1 MRTTAGVIARNLSWL
16 AAGEVAV
23 KAGLF
28 IAGVVVA
35 RGLGA
40 AAMGAFTVAYGA
52 ALVLMLGLAAGQV
65 EVLIR
70 EVARR
75 PASARSL
82 GREAARWQRRV
93 ALVALPLALAAC
105 LLVPSPVLRWTLV
118 AFVPYAFLRA
128 RLITVGGLF
137 KGLDRMEVE
146 ALGRTVEVVVALV
159 LLLVAT
165 RFAAAA
171 WSTGVTFTLGA
182 LAGLTLVTGRLRTL
196 AAVNDDSRSSSWLAR
211 EGAAFLALGLASQ
224 VVLRLDTFAL
234 AALGTTEAEI
244 GQYGVAS
251 APVWGLLGI
260 APLLAAAI
268 YPTLS
273 RAADR
278 GGLRAVRVI
287 GLGLGGAALG
297 AALGGALFALR
308 EPLVRLV
315 FGPSYGAAVP
325 LLGVLAWALPGAFGA
340 MLLGVAVAACG
351 RQAWA
356 LAWQVAALLL
366 AGVALLIVI
375 PRYQLAGCALVTVGI
390 HGASLAA
397 MLAIA
402 VIAVR
407 RPALPADVAPAA
419 ECGQ

>member
-1 MRTTAGVIARNLSWL
+1 LRATLGVVARNLSWL
-16 AAGEVAV
+16 VAGEVAV

-28 IAGVVVA
+28 VAGVVVA

-52 ALVLMLGLAAGQV
+52 ALVLMLGVAAGQV
-65 EVLIR
+65 EVVI
-70 EVARR
+70 
-75 PASARSL
+75 
-82 GREAARWQRRV
+82 REAARTPGAARALAQEAAAWQRRV
-93 ALVALPLALAAC
+93 ALIALPVAVGAA
-105 LLVPSPVLRWTLV
+105 LLVPTALLRWTLV

-128 RLITVGGLF
+128 RLITVGGVF

-146 ALGRTVEVVVALV
+146 ALGRTVEVAVALV
-159 LLLVAT
+159 LLLVAA
-165 RFAAAA
+165 RVGAAA
-171 WSTGVTFTLGA
+171 WSTGVTFSLGAFTGLALVAARLRA
-182 LAGLTLVTGRLRTL
+182 LAGGGQAPHAR
-196 AAVNDDSRSSSWLAR
+196 AWLAR

-224 VVLRLDTFAL
+224 LLLRLDTFVL
-234 AALGTTEAEI
+234 AGLGTAEADI
-244 GQYGVAS
+244 GQYAVAS

-260 APLLAAAI
+260 ALLLAAAI

-273 RAADR
+273 RAADGR
-278 GGLRAVRVI
+278 GLRGARVL

-315 FGPSYGAAVP
+315 FGPSYGVAVP

-340 MLLGVAVAACG
+340 TLLGVAVAACG

-366 AGVALLIVI
+366 AGAAYLVVI
-375 PRYQLAGCALVTVGI
+375 PRHGLPGCALVTVAV
-390 HGASLAA
+390 HGASLVA

-402 VIAVR
+402 VAAAR
-407 RPALPADVAPAA
+407 LPAVPDAVAAVV
-419 ECGQ
+419 E